1 MAKINSKDVNL
12 YVNQGDETTP
22 DWVKIA
28 CSTSDGFSG
37 TTDNVE
43 IATKCN
49 DGFKENLPSS
59 KSWEFTNSGYAE
71 TVNEAGQESYV
82 TAEELWRS
90 GDVKQFKIA
99 STTEGDYY
107 RMGSGYISAYSETAA
122 EGDYLQFEL
131 TVMGTGTYTV
141 TPPAA
146 V

>member
-1 MAKINSKDVNL
+1 MAKINSKDVGL
-12 YVNQGDETTP
+12 YVNQGDEETP
-22 DWVKIA
+22 DWVLIA
-28 CSTSDGFSG
+28 CSTSDGFNG

-59 KSWEFTNSGYAE
+59 KSWEFSNSGYAE
-71 TVNEAGQESYV
+71 TESEEGQESYAS
-82 TAEELWRS
+82 AESLWRN

-99 STTEGDYY
+99 SSDEEDYY
-107 RMGSGYISAYSETAA
+107 RMGKGYISSYSETAA

-131 TVMGTGTYTV
+131 TVTGTGQYV
-141 TPPAA
+141 VEPPAE